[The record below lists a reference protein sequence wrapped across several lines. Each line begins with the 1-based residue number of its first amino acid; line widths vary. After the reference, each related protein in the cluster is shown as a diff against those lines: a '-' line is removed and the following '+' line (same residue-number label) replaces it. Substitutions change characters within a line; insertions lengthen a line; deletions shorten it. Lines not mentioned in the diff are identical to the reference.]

1 MMASTDT
8 YNDAPAVTCPGQ
20 VTGDIIATLD
30 GTAPP
35 PPPVMLTGDHRQNER
50 WPRTSPALAMLP
62 GCTVTSGD
70 TEATYPGGKG
80 HVYQKII
87 NLIPPHRVYIE
98 THAGGGAVLRNKRPA
113 RLNIAIDLDPD
124 VIKFWSN
131 HAINDGSRWQFVNG
145 DAVTLLRAY
154 DFQGDEFVYADPPYL
169 METRK
174 QQRPLYRFEYTRA
187 DHIALLGLL
196 AALPC
201 KVMISGYWSQLYADA
216 LAGWPTVSFE
226 TRTRGGSWATEYL
239 WMNYP
244 PPTRLHDYRYLGDN
258 YRQRERIKRKKQR
271 WAAKLIWWIV
281 NICAWKDFILD
292 FKFG

>member
-1 MMASTDT
+1 MMANTTT
-8 YNDAPAVTCPGQ
+8 YNDASGVTCPGQ
-20 VTGDIIATLD
+20 VTP
-30 GTAPP
+30 APP
-35 PPPVMLTGDHRQNER
+35 PPPAMVAGKHRRNER
-50 WPRTSPALAMLP
+50 CPRLSPVQAMLP
-62 GCTVTSGD
+62 GCTVTPGD
-70 TEATYPGGKG
+70 TEASYPGGKG

-98 THAGGGAVLRNKRPA
+98 THVGGGAVLRNKRPA
-113 RLNIAIDLDPD
+113 RLNIAIDIDPD

-131 HAINDGSRWQFVNG
+131 HAIGDDNGRWQFVNG

-154 DFQGDEFVYADPPYL
+154 EFQGDEFVYADPPYL

-187 DHIALLGLL
+187 DHVALLGLL

-216 LAGWPTVSFE
+216 LAGWHTVNFE
-226 TRTRGGSWATEYL
+226 TRTRGGSWATEYV

-244 PPTRLHDYRYLGDN
+244 QPTRLHDYRYLGDN

-271 WAAKLIWWIV
+271 WAAKWAKL
-281 NICAWKDFILD
+281 DILERQAILSALED
-292 FKFG
+292 EPL

>member
-8 YNDAPAVTCPGQ
+8 YNDAPAVTYPGQ

-35 PPPVMLTGDHRQNER
+35 PPP
-50 WPRTSPALAMLP
+50 AMLP
-62 GCTVTSGD
+62 GCPVTSGD

-87 NLIPPHRVYIE
+87 NLILPHRVYIE
-98 THAGGGAVLRNKRPA
+98 THAGGGTILQNKRPA

-131 HAINDGSRWQFVNG
+131 HAINDGGGRWQFING

-174 QQRPLYRFEYTRA
+174 QQRPLYRYEYTRA
-187 DHIALLGLL
+187 DHLALLGLL

-201 KVMISGYWSQLYADA
+201 KVMISGC
-216 LAGWPTVSFE
+216 T
-226 TRTRGGSWATEYL
+226 
-239 WMNYP
+239 
-244 PPTRLHDYRYLGDN
+244 PTRWPGGIRSVLKPGR
-258 YRQRERIKRKKQR
+258 
-271 WAAKLIWWIV
+271 AAARGPP
-281 NICAWKDFILD
+281 NTY
-292 FKFG
+292 G